1 MAVETKSF
9 IHPMDAKALSA
20 LEAIPGMKTL
30 LSAYMKIY
38 DERMW
43 RGLLMSSCIRLND
56 RQLPDLYSAIEEV
69 FEALQMEPER
79 RPECYLQMNPVPN
92 AYTIGN
98 TRTCIVLHSGI
109 VQLLT
114 HEELKAVIAHECGHI
129 LCRHMLYHTLARN
142 IAQFGLNFMGL
153 EILVKPIVWALFYW
167 DRCSE
172 FSADRVAAY
181 ATGSAQAVSDTMIR
195 LSGGPVEITGGVNEA
210 EWRRQ
215 VDELRDWIETD
226 KYQALLQLKMN
237 LYNDHPFTAIRS
249 AEVLEWFDNPATILP
264 AKARQEDLSL

>member
-1 MAVETKSF
+1 MNYDPKTF
-9 IHPMDAKALSA
+9 IHPQDAKALKA
-20 LEAIPGMKTL
+20 LEAIPGLKTL

-43 RGLLMSSCIRLND
+43 RGLLMSSCVRLNEQ
-56 RQLPDLYSAIEEV
+56 QLPDLYSAFTEV
-69 FEALQMEPER
+69 FEELQMEPKV
-79 RPECYLQMNPVPN
+79 RPECYLQMNPMPN
-92 AYTIGN
+92 AYTVGN

-114 HEELKAVIAHECGHI
+114 RQELKAVIAHECGHI

-153 EILVKPIVWALFYW
+153 EILVKPVVWSLFYW

-181 ATGSAQAVSDTMIR
+181 AMGSADVVSDTMIR
-195 LSGGPVEITGGVNEA
+195 LSGGPVEITGKVNVE
-210 EWRRQ
+210 EYYRQ
-215 VDELRDWIETD
+215 VEELKDWIKTD

-249 AEVLEWFDNPATILP
+249 GEVREWYNNPATLLP
-264 AKARQEDLSL
+264 ARPQSEDLSF